1 MVGYELEDKAYCMEL
16 TYNYGLDTPGSYEP
30 GNGLAEF
37 GIFVPDVEAARK
49 AATKLGYAEED
60 GCVVGPD
67 KYRFRLL
74 TLPDG
79 RSERFLYVMCRA
91 GNVDKTVGFYKDVL
105 GMTDADVPSAVPSK
119 PKRAA
124 VSYTSE
130 MHPHGLEPVLLVW
143 YEDGVTPKP
152 TPWEGRHALG
162 LDAEQIIA
170 LHKRYKADFPDKIMH
185 DEKTGGPI
193 SLQEKLGTLFIFI
206 ARDHDGYEMCYVSRE
221 TMLPAVV
228 EAATNYDG
236 KALDFEARGKRIA
249 AIETA
254 GRQVEELLKSNPV
267 VLFSKEWCPFCRKAR
282 DAFSSIE
289 AKIHVKVLEDE
300 EKKKVVDDPMAFQEY
315 LAAKTNAG
323 KSVPKG
329 FIKGEFI
336 GGGDDIVELNKRGM
350 LLEKCIAAGAAVKKE
365 PTGQDGQHFFF
376 NGKLVTE
383 PDWQKCEV

>member
-1 MVGYELEDKAYCMEL
+1 MVGYDLEDKAYCMEL
-16 TYNYGLDTPGSYEP
+16 TYNYGLDRPGTYEP
-30 GNGLAEF
+30 GSGLAEF

-49 AATKLGYAEED
+49 AAAALGYSEED

-74 TLPDG
+74 TLPSG
-79 RSERFLYVMCRA
+79 RSERFLYVMCRS
-91 GNVDKTVGFYKDVL
+91 GNLEKTVGFYKDVL
-105 GMTDADVPSAVPSK
+105 GMVDAEVPGAVPSK
-119 PKRAA
+119 PKTAA
-124 VSYTSE
+124 VSYTSK

-143 YEDGVTPKP
+143 YEDGVAPKP

-170 LHKRYKADFPDKIMH
+170 LHTRYKKEFPDKIMH

-206 ARDHDGYEMCYVSRE
+206 ARDYDGYEMCYVSRE
-221 TMLPAVV
+221 TMLTAVV

-236 KALDFEARGKRIA
+236 KALDFDTRAKRIA
-249 AIETA
+249 AIDKA
-254 GRQVEELLKSNPV
+254 GREVEEILKKNPV
-267 VLFSKEWCPFCRKAR
+267 VLFSKEWCPFCRKAK
-282 DAFSSIE
+282 DALSSID
-289 AKIHVKVLEDE
+289 AKFLVKELENAD
-300 EKKKVVDDPMAFQEY
+300 KKPNVEDPMSFQEY

-350 LLEKCIAAGAAVKKE
+350 LLEKCVAVGAAAKKE
-365 PTGQDGQHFFF
+365 APAGQDGHFFY
-376 NGKLVTE
+376 NGKVVAE
-383 PDWQKCEV
+383 AEWKACEV

>member
-1 MVGYELEDKAYCMEL
+1 MRNSLPNELDDAPKRRRRVCSAAAP
-16 TYNYGLDTPGSYEP
+16 T
-30 GNGLAEF
+30 
-37 GIFVPDVEAARK
+37 EAAK
-49 AATKLGYAEED
+49 ALGYAEED

-74 TLPDG
+74 TLPSG
-79 RSERFLYVMCRA
+79 RSERFLYVMCRS
-91 GNVDKTVGFYKDVL
+91 GNLEKTVGFYKDFL
-105 GMTDADVPSAVPSK
+105 GMVDVEVPSGIPSK
-119 PKRAA
+119 PKTAA

-143 YEDGVTPKP
+143 YEDGVAPKP

-162 LDAEQIIA
+162 YPGNIHHAFV
-170 LHKRYKADFPDKIMH
+170 RYKKEFPDKIMH

-206 ARDHDGYEMCYVSRE
+206 ARDYDGYEMCYVSRE

-236 KALDFEARGKRIA
+236 KALDFDTRAKRIA
-249 AIETA
+249 AIEKA
-254 GRQVEELLKSNPV
+254 GREVEELLKSNPV
-267 VLFSKEWCPFCRKAR
+267 VLFSKEWCPFCRKAK
-282 DAFSSIE
+282 DALSSID
-289 AKIHVKVLEDE
+289 AKYLVKELENAD
-300 EKKKVVDDPMAFQEY
+300 KKPNVEDPMSFQEY

-336 GGGDDIVELNKRGM
+336 GGGDDIVELNKRGV
-350 LLEKCIAAGAAVKKE
+350 AVGAAAKKE
-365 PTGQDGQHFFF
+365 APAGQDGHFFY
-376 NGKLVTE
+376 NGKLVAE
-383 PDWQKCEV
+383 AEWKACEV